1 MAFLK
6 VEVSNME
13 RKSWDDLGDLQ
24 RVVLET
30 VWELG
35 AAGVHEVR
43 QRLNRRKKKLAYTT
57 VLSAMQKLEKAGW
70 LEHRAAGRSYVYAA
84 TRTREEAGA
93 GSVRRFLQRVFAG
106 DAVALFQHLI
116 RESNLS
122 SAELAELKQA
132 IDEKEKQ
139 EGKS

>member
-1 MAFLK
+1 
-6 VEVSNME
+6 ME

-35 AAGVHEVR
+35 EADVHAVR
-43 QRLNRRKKKLAYTT
+43 ERLNRRKKKLAYTT

-70 LEHRAAGRSYVYAA
+70 LEHRAAGRSYVYTA
-84 TRTREEAGA
+84 TRTREQAGA

-116 RESNLS
+116 RESDLS
-122 SAELAELKQA
+122 SDELAELRRA
-132 IDEKEKQ
+132 IEEKEKA
-139 EGKS
+139 EDRP